1 MSTAPTTLIPG
12 YKQVDSFGPD
22 EEYEGEEEVCYVTLD
37 LGAAVEPT
45 LVPSSSTY
53 RLIGL
58 DTPTPFI
65 QLSGTIFKGQHDVLL
80 GTELIFTEAKG
91 AIEHVANTEQR
102 VRFKEVQLSAKSKDG
117 PDDLSQI
124 KSGAKGKGKKKA
136 SVDMITG
143 KSAPQARRKGRQKG
157 TKNKGKE
164 KEIDLLPEPED
175 ERIDDYNEVMQLDD
189 QDGGGE
195 FSGLHRM
202 DEEGDGEFAGLHRM
216 DGEDT
221 MDLDDL

>member
-1 MSTAPTTLIPG
+1 MCTPSITSNHPEHTA
-12 YKQVDSFGPD
+12 D
-22 EEYEGEEEVCYVTLD
+22 ESNRVKR
-37 LGAAVEPT
+37 
-45 LVPSSSTY
+45 S
-53 RLIGL
+53 
-58 DTPTPFI
+58 
-65 QLSGTIFKGQHDVLL
+65 
-80 GTELIFTEAKG
+80 
-91 AIEHVANTEQR
+91 IEHVANTEQR
-102 VRFKEVQLSAKSKDG
+102 VRFKEVQLSAKSKDVEPVEAGADPGVFVLEQG